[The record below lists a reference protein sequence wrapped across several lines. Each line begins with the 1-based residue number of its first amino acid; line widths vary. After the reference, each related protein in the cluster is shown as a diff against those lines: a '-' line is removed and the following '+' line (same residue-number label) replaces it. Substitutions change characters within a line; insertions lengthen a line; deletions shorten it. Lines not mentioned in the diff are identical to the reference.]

1 MFEWISDLMMKIA
14 LNYGYIGALIVSILG
29 NFIPFLPIPYL
40 LAIYYMAGYLQVDP
54 IILGIVSGFGGAI
67 GKSVIYMLGF
77 EGSKL
82 ITSEEKRKQIEKFK
96 ELLGKYGAIAVFFV
110 TVTPSPDDVVII
122 PLGLIKYSFIKFFI
136 ATALGKIILS
146 TVVALTGKYFTE
158 YLNIVFGEENIYGIL
173 ISLIILTITTLS
185 ILKIDWMKVAD
196 ILDREGPRGLII
208 MIIKGRWKELLIEKG
223 KG

>member
-67 GKSVIYMLGF
+67 GKSVVYMLGF

-82 ITSEEKRKQIEKFK
+82 ITSEEKRKQIEKF
-96 ELLGKYGAIAVFFV
+96 
-110 TVTPSPDDVVII
+110 
-122 PLGLIKYSFIKFFI
+122 
-136 ATALGKIILS
+136 
-146 TVVALTGKYFTE
+146 
-158 YLNIVFGEENIYGIL
+158 
-173 ISLIILTITTLS
+173 
-185 ILKIDWMKVAD
+185 
-196 ILDREGPRGLII
+196 
-208 MIIKGRWKELLIEKG
+208 
-223 KG
+223 